1 MTYDLFYIHRKEIF
15 VTLQSKFDYNLLN
28 FQIDISLC
36 FYKHIQTFI
45 LDRVTIWPKTITI
58 PKIIEENIENTSAY
72 I

>member
-1 MTYDLFYIHRKEIF
+1 MCD
-15 VTLQSKFDYNLLN
+15 LQSKFDYNLLN

-45 LDRVTIWPKTITI
+45 LDKVSIWPKTITI
-58 PKIIEENIENTSAY
+58 PKIMLNEENIENTSAY